1 MTRVVFHPEAEAEMT
16 ASARWYDERCPG
28 LGRQFLAEIRAAIE
42 RIAASPESW
51 GMVTEGI
58 RRHLVHRFPFG
69 ILYRP
74 EPERNYVL
82 AVMHLH
88 REPEYW
94 KHRI

>member
-1 MTRVVFHPEAEAEMT
+1 MTPVVFHPEAEAEMA
-16 ASARWYDERCPG
+16 ASARWYDERSPG
-28 LGRQFLAEIRAAIE
+28 LGKRFLSGVRAATE
-42 RIAASPESW
+42 RIAASPEAW
-51 GMVTEGI
+51 GFVTEGI

-74 EPERNYVL
+74 EADRIYVL